1 MARRHEYIF
10 AEEPQRRRRFLPGVM
25 IVMVLLLAALFT
37 WNLTMNNTVTYTKEY
52 VTIANLPR
60 ELENWTILH
69 LSDLNG
75 ADLGK
80 RQSAVRT
87 AIGTRSYSC
96 IVLSGNMVGQ
106 TGDVQPMLD
115 LLGILPQGTPVLLLP
130 GDDDPP
136 LYNLTGEG
144 SGAVYADWV
153 AALQAAGVTILDE
166 PIAFQREKRTI
177 WFVPEHLYT
186 LNVEGT
192 LTAYQNQLDTLN
204 AQVEALTP
212 EQEGQR
218 RNALYQVERMQ
229 RILEKTAAMKA
240 EDIQVAVSHIPLTR
254 EGVAEARLYADERKA
269 FSFGHVSL
277 VLAGG
282 YCAGQ
287 WRIPGVGAVY
297 VPELGFF
304 PQDAQITG
312 MGYLGG
318 VWQHISPGLGP
329 AGGYPLMPFR
339 LFNSPGA
346 TMIVLTSSV
355 Y

>member
-1 MARRHEYIF
+1 MARRQDDIF
-10 AEEPQRRRRFLPGVM
+10 SGEARGGRRFLPGAALVLF
-25 IVMVLLLAALFT
+25 LLLAALFT
-37 WNLTMNNTVTYTKEY
+37 WNLTMLNTVTYTKDY

-75 ADLGK
+75 ADLGN

-96 IVLSGNMVGQ
+96 IVLSGNMVGAS
-106 TGDVQPMLD
+106 GDVQPLLD
-115 LLGILPQGTPVLLLP
+115 LVSILPQGTPVLLLP
-130 GDDDPP
+130 GDADPP
-136 LYNLTGEG
+136 LYNLSGEG
-144 SGAVYADWV
+144 GVYADWA

-166 PIAFQREKRTI
+166 PIAFQREKKTI
-177 WFVPEHLYT
+177 WFVPEYLYT
-186 LNVEGT
+186 LNIEGT
-192 LTAYQNQLDTLN
+192 LTAYQNQLDALN

-212 EQEGQR
+212 EQEGQK
-218 RNALYQVERMQ
+218 RNARYQVERMQ
-229 RILEKTAAMKA
+229 RILEKIDSMKE

-254 EGVAEARLYADERKA
+254 QGMTEARLYANDRKA
-269 FSFGHVSL
+269 FSFSRVSL

-287 WRIPGVGAVY
+287 WRIPGVGAIY

-304 PQDAQITG
+304 PEDVQITG
-312 MGYLGG
+312 LGYLGG

-329 AGGYPLMPFR
+329 SSLYPWMPFR

-346 TMIVLTSSV
+346 TMLVLTSSV